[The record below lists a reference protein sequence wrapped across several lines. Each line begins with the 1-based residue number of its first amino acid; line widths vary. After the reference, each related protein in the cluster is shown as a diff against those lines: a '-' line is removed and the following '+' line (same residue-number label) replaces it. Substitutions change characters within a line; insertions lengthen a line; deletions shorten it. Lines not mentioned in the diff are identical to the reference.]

1 MSGRGNAEDEN
12 EKVGGEEVRDDE
24 RGDGEKGQSR
34 EGRWENGKGRCAVTG
49 RRILGGTGGLRRVM
63 V

>member
-1 MSGRGNAEDEN
+1 MRGEDGGPDAAAMTDVDEKKSNPVDEAE
-12 EKVGGEEVRDDE
+12 VG
-24 RGDGEKGQSR
+24 SR
-34 EGRWENGKGRCAVTG
+34 EGRWESGKGRCAVTG